1 MRHGLFI
8 SVFAFVICS
17 AWTPEV
23 GAQDAAAAEAL
34 FRSAREAA
42 EQGDWVT
49 ACDRFEESKRLEP
62 APGTVLNLAR
72 CRENLGEVASA
83 WKSYTEAVQRLPARD
98 ERHAFA
104 RKKSIELEARVP
116 YLILNAPRTESDV
129 VVSVDGTELSSASF
143 GVPLPI
149 DPGEVEVVVQAKGHE
164 TKKTALTLAEGD
176 EVTHQLELGPRAA
189 GVSAG
194 SLGGRSVDERPS
206 AEKGKGSAL
215 PFFILGGVGAAAA
228 IGGGIWA
235 GIELPKVKD
244 EENCLNGSCTE
255 VGADAAARGRVAV
268 YILGAGSVL
277 AVGGF
282 SLGAYFSSKKEAQV
296 SLAPLPGGGAIFWRT
311 DL

>member
-1 MRHGLFI
+1 MRHGLFF
-8 SVFAFVICS
+8 SASAFLFCS
-17 AWTPEV
+17 ALTSRV

-72 CRENLGEVASA
+72 CRENLGEIASA
-83 WKSYTEAVQRLPARD
+83 WKSYTEAAQRLPARD
-98 ERHAFA
+98 ERHEFA
-104 RKKSIELEARVP
+104 RKKSLELEARVP
-116 YLILNAPRTESDV
+116 YLILNAPRTKSDV
-129 VVSVDGTELSSASF
+129 VVTLDGTELSSASF

-149 DPGEVEVVVQAKGHE
+149 DPGEVEVAVQAKGHE
-164 TKKTALTLAEGD
+164 TQKTTLTLAEGD
-176 EVTHQLELGPRAA
+176 EVTHQLELGPRTADTK
-189 GVSAG
+189 AG
-194 SLGGRSVDERPS
+194 SSGGGSLDEGS
-206 AEKGKGSAL
+206 STAKGESSAL

-244 EENCLNGSCTE
+244 EENCRNGSCTD

-282 SLGAYFSSKKEAQV
+282 SLGAYLGSKKEAQV
-296 SLAPLPGGGAIFWRT
+296 SLAPLPGGGAIFWRS

>member
-1 MRHGLFI
+1 M
-8 SVFAFVICS
+8 
-17 AWTPEV
+17 
-23 GAQDAAAAEAL
+23 
-34 FRSAREAA
+34 
-42 EQGDWVT
+42 
-49 ACDRFEESKRLEP
+49 
-62 APGTVLNLAR
+62 
-72 CRENLGEVASA
+72 
-83 WKSYTEAVQRLPARD
+83 
-98 ERHAFA
+98 
-104 RKKSIELEARVP
+104 
-116 YLILNAPRTESDV
+116 
-129 VVSVDGTELSSASF
+129 
-143 GVPLPI
+143 
-149 DPGEVEVVVQAKGHE
+149 
-164 TKKTALTLAEGD
+164 
-176 EVTHQLELGPRAA
+176 
-189 GVSAG
+189 
-194 SLGGRSVDERPS
+194 DERPS
-206 AEKGKGSAL
+206 AEKGKRSAL